1 MDYEKQAKDFCKK
14 YNVKIQARYIKY
26 APYNNFGDD
35 TPRDIWQIKLSRQN
49 REYIFTFGDSIANR
63 EKLIARL
70 FHDKNTNYI
79 ERAIEATN
87 GGKNFAID
95 YSDIRQGLLKYK
107 KHIDALKNWQD
118 LNDDTPS
125 HYDILACLNGY
136 EPSQDIDDFAQEFG
150 YDKPSQAI
158 KVFKAVQDEYTNLK
172 ILFNNKELDALNNIQ

>member
-63 EKLIARL
+63 EKLIAKFFKDPNRQYIKEAIENSK
-70 FHDKNTNYI
+70 DGYNTNYSDVAI
-79 ERAIEATN
+79 KVRA
-87 GGKNFAID
+87 
-95 YSDIRQGLLKYK
+95 YY

-118 LNDDTPS
+118 LNDNTPS
-125 HYDILACLNGY
+125 HYSILACLNAY
-136 EPSQDIDDFAQEFG
+136 EPPQDLDDFAQEFG

-172 ILFNNKELDALNNIQ
+172 ILFNDLELEALQQIQ